1 MPSTIHT
8 LNSATFEIAAV
19 VGVGAVLPGASDVP
33 TLFRAWRAGDS
44 AIRAP
49 KATARFSPAAYPTLR
64 VGGFVTD
71 EWRFDWKRFRIPPA
85 DLAAVNPLSFATLAA
100 GVEALANVRIPRE
113 TTAVILGS
121 SGLGYQRDS
130 ALRIHLA
137 EMNDAIAR
145 AKAFVSC
152 GERGERARQAAI
164 RALEARIE
172 ACSNDN
178 VVGTLASVAAARIA
192 MHLDLYGPHYAVDA
206 DHASGLA
213 ALEIAVRG
221 LAQHE
226 WDCVLTGGV
235 SELVTPL
242 EHAAYAARG
251 WISKEDAPR
260 PFDPQATGTVLGE
273 GTAVIALKRVQ
284 DAVQDGDRIF
294 AIVRACAT
302 ASNDHRQ
309 KALESAASLALSRGG
324 IEKGRVRYVESG
336 ACGVAEVDLA
346 ERGAAK
352 NVYGDEVPMGS
363 AAKMLG
369 HLRAASSSV
378 SMLRAILALHEG
390 SVPGMGVGGEALPLG
405 KDDVIA
411 VSASSFSGTA
421 GHALFSRPQGDHG
434 AFDDSHRC
442 PGQPM
447 AIMGLDGIYAGAES
461 AERLWDGLMGAR
473 DQVRDVPNE
482 RFALERYW
490 SEDVERRER
499 SYARKGSFVELP
511 TPDEEER
518 CGTDLRVLDPT
529 HVLSL
534 RAARAALAD
543 AGSKFIAPGARV
555 ATYVAFMPFF
565 GVKWRADARVVL
577 EELLLDLSVALRE
590 EGVDAGM
597 ISAVQDEVR
606 ATFAE
611 TRPPVVASSCEG
623 WLASMMAGRIGSTF
637 GFEGPRVAIESAC
650 ASTFAAI
657 HAASMALRA
666 GTCDV
671 AIVGGAFADLA
682 PEFYVGTSR
691 FRGLSPG
698 GIAPFDASAK
708 GFVPGE
714 GAGFV
719 VLCRGADAEHAVR
732 DGRGRI
738 RAWIAG
744 IGGSSDGRGRSVL
757 TPSHDGEA
765 LAMQRALTA
774 AGISPDDVSYIEC
787 HGTGT
792 SLGDAVE
799 AMALGM
805 AYGGAERKEPLAIGS
820 VKSNLGHLCAA
831 AGAPALTKLV
841 FALEREAIPPSLH
854 FSRPSSKIDFAT
866 CGLEVVTEPRAWSR
880 DAMRVR
886 SAGASA
892 FGIGGSNFHVLVR
905 EYRARVRPAGELF
918 TWSGANGAACLEAA
932 MRTAHRIAAG
942 HSLALAAE
950 ETRAMA
956 RSEAKLPSRLSIVA
970 SDGPTLTEK
979 IARAE
984 MHGTDRTR
992 AAALAAHGIHMGT
1005 AQGGRPIVFAFPGQG
1020 PEYPGML
1027 RELSEMPAIARVLS
1041 RAEAAWRKL
1050 TGRSLRASI
1059 GGDVASEVFG
1069 DETPMED
1076 RHAAVLIVGVALAE
1090 LLAEHAIVPDVIVGQ
1105 SAGELAALSVAGVL
1119 TIEDALTAMHARS
1132 RAVLD
1137 LPLADPGAML
1147 VVSVGAER
1155 LSSIIAELNEDALW
1169 LAADN
1174 CPDASIATGATTAIA
1189 ALARRCAE
1197 LGIESSPLSGYRA
1210 YHSPIVGDARIAY
1223 RQALEGL
1230 TWRAPRVPVLSTVD
1244 LSVHDANHARTI
1256 DVLVAQ
1262 LVTPVRL
1269 REAILA
1275 LADRGAPVFFECGP
1289 KWPVTTYIGQTL
1301 RHREHAVHA
1310 SIHPKVGELEQL
1322 RRMLGFAFVQGVG
1335 WGVGDTPT
1343 SMHMDAA
1350 QHTTQAHDVQ
1360 HEMHRKVQDAV
1371 LAALVERTGYPVDM
1385 LELDLDLEGDLG
1397 IDTVKQAEAFSRVRA
1412 GFGLSPVR
1420 SFAMRDFNTVRKVID
1435 HIVGRL
1441 AAGEGNPAGEPMAA
1455 SPSSEVRVIRPDVAS
1470 VVEDGG
1476 LRSDIEARVIS
1487 SLAERTGYPPE
1498 MLELDVDLEG
1508 ELGIDT
1514 VKQVEAFSRVR
1525 SELGLSA
1532 ARRVAVRE
1540 LSTIRKVV
1548 DYLFSRVKTEAV
1560 ASPSQSHGASV
1571 ESFREPARPVVPSPP
1586 EPSKE
1591 SRAAVVKPRAPV
1603 QPPSV
1608 QPPPVRHAAHPL
1620 LDQIIEQT
1628 ADRVVATRIFGF
1640 ARDPWLRASVVGHR
1654 HVVPAGVAW
1663 ELCAEAASIFGQ
1675 GMGVR
1680 GAIDLLARGPLY
1692 VADGET
1698 CEVRIEA
1705 VRVHASSPG
1714 VRRVHARLFA
1724 NDGDGFVVLHEGVFE
1739 LGAPTGTAAPAGAL
1753 RAIDRGGQPSTAPRD
1768 PVHLGETLAGCVW
1781 ARSSSFREM
1790 IGGIEVDSSVLTT
1803 DASANEAGSQF
1814 VIAPGVLE
1822 NAFALAGFAWF
1833 ALTGMAGTPE
1843 ALERLELGRAP
1854 LPSEELPCWV
1864 RLRESNASTVVAD
1877 VTVLGADRSLVA
1889 NLHGVRLRRPELP
1902 GDGTEREESVTWR
1915 RFFRAV
1921 QRPSEKPPR

>member
-1 MPSTIHT
+1 
-8 LNSATFEIAAV
+8 
-19 VGVGAVLPGASDVP
+19 
-33 TLFRAWRAGDS
+33 
-44 AIRAP
+44 
-49 KATARFSPAAYPTLR
+49 

-100 GVEALANVRIPRE
+100 GVEALADVRIPRE
-113 TTAVILGS
+113 TTAVVLGS

-137 EMNDAIAR
+137 EMSEAIAGS
-145 AKAFVSC
+145 AAFASC
-152 GERGERARQAAI
+152 GERGERARHAAI

-172 ACSNDN
+172 ACSSDN
-178 VVGTLASVAAARIA
+178 VVGSLASVAAARIA
-192 MHLDLYGPHYAVDA
+192 MHLDLYGPHYSVDA

-221 LAQHE
+221 LMQHE

-235 SELVTPL
+235 SELVGPL

-251 WISKEDAPR
+251 WISQGGAPR
-260 PFDPQATGTVLGE
+260 PFDPQADGTVLGE
-273 GTAVIALKRVQ
+273 GAVVIALKRVQ
-284 DAVQDGDRIF
+284 DAVRDGDRIL
-294 AIVRACAT
+294 AMVRACAT

-309 KALESAASLALSRGG
+309 RALESAASLALSRGR
-324 IEKGRVRYVESG
+324 IERTRVRYVESG
-336 ACGVAEVDLA
+336 ACGVVEVDLA
-346 ERGAAK
+346 ESAA
-352 NVYGDEVPMGS
+352 VRSAYGDEVSIGS
-363 AAKMLG
+363 AAKTLG

-378 SMLRAILALHEG
+378 GVLRAILALHEG
-390 SVPGMGVGGEALPLG
+390 SIPGAGANGGALSLG
-405 KDDVIA
+405 ENDVIA

-421 GHALFSRPQGDHG
+421 GHALFSRPLREHSIDPPS
-434 AFDDSHRC
+434 DSRRG
-442 PGQPM
+442 PAQPT
-447 AIMGLDGIYAGAES
+447 AIVGLGGIYAGAEN
-461 AERLWDGLMGAR
+461 AGRLWDGLMDAR
-473 DQVRDVPNE
+473 DQVREVPSE

-511 TPDEEER
+511 TPSEEEL
-518 CGTDLRVLDPT
+518 CGTDPRVLDPT

-534 RAARAALAD
+534 RAAQAAVAD
-543 AGSKFIAPGARV
+543 AGPGIVSPSARV

-565 GVKWRADARVVL
+565 GVKWAADACVVL
-577 EELLLDLSVALRE
+577 EELLLDLSAALIE
-590 EGVDAGM
+590 EGTDAAV
-597 ISAVQDEVR
+597 ISTVQNEVR
-606 ATFAE
+606 AAFEE

-623 WLASMMAGRIGSTF
+623 WLASMMAGRIGSAL
-637 GFEGPRVAIESAC
+637 GHEGTRVAIESAC

-657 HAASMALRA
+657 QAASMALRA

-671 AIVGGAFADLA
+671 AIAGGAFADLA

-719 VLCRGADAEHAVR
+719 VLCRAADAEHAAR
-732 DGRGRI
+732 EGRGHI
-738 RAWIAG
+738 RALITG

-757 TPSHDGEA
+757 TPSLDGEA
-765 LAMQRALTA
+765 LAMQRALAA
-774 AGISPDDVSYIEC
+774 AGIAPDDVAYVEC

-805 AYGGAERKEPLAIGS
+805 AYGGAERKKPLAIGS

-831 AGAPALTKLV
+831 AGAPALTKVV

-854 FSRPSSKIDFAT
+854 FSRPSPKIDFTT
-866 CGLEVVTEPRAWSR
+866 CGLEVVTEPRPWPR
-880 DAMRVR
+880 DAARAR
-886 SAGASA
+886 TAGASA
-892 FGIGGSNFHVLVR
+892 FGIGGSNFHVLIREHREPVR
-905 EYRARVRPAGELF
+905 AAGELF
-918 TWSGANGAACLEAA
+918 TWSGASGAACLEAA
-932 MRTAHRIAAG
+932 AQTAKRIAAG
-942 HSLALAAE
+942 ASFALTAE
-950 ETRAMA
+950 ETRANA
-956 RSEAKLPSRLSIVA
+956 RTEAAFSSRLSIVA
-970 SDGPTLTEK
+970 SDGSTLQEK
-979 IARAE
+979 IGRAE
-984 MHGTDRTR
+984 LHGAEPTR
-992 AAALAAHGIHMGT
+992 VAALAAHGIHMGT
-1005 AQGGRPIVFAFPGQG
+1005 AQAGRPVVFAFPGQG

-1027 RELSEMPAIARVLS
+1027 RELAEMPAIVRTLS
-1041 RAEAAWRKL
+1041 RADTAWLQL

-1059 GGDVASEVFG
+1059 HGVDAAPEAFG

-1076 RHAAVLIVGVALAE
+1076 RHAAVLAVGVALAE
-1090 LLAEHAIVPDVIVGQ
+1090 LLADHGIVPDMIVGQ
-1105 SAGELAALSVAGVL
+1105 SAGELAALTVAGAL

-1137 LPLADPGAML
+1137 LQLTDPGAML
-1147 VVSVGAER
+1147 VVSAGAER
-1155 LSSIIAELNEDALW
+1155 LTATITELGEDALW

-1174 CPDASIATGATTAIA
+1174 CPDASIATGATAAIA

-1244 LSVHDANHARTI
+1244 LSVHDADHARTI

-1269 REAILA
+1269 REAILV
-1275 LADRGAPVFFECGP
+1275 LAERGAPIFFECGP
-1289 KWPVTTYIGQTL
+1289 KWSVTTYIHQTL
-1301 RHREHAVHA
+1301 RRGEHAAHA
-1310 SIHPKVGELEQL
+1310 AVHPKVGELEQL
-1322 RRMLGFAFVQGVG
+1322 RRMLGFAFVHGVG
-1335 WGVGDTPT
+1335 WNGDADTPT
-1343 SMHMDAA
+1343 GTHMSTA
-1350 QHTTQAHDVQ
+1350 QKTPSRTPQASDVQ
-1360 HEMHRKVQDAV
+1360 HEIRQKVQEAV
-1371 LAALVERTGYPVDM
+1371 LAALVERTGYPADM
-1385 LELDLDLEGDLG
+1385 LDLDLDLEGDLG
-1397 IDTVKQAEAFSRVRA
+1397 IDTVKQVEAFSRVRT
-1412 GFGLSPVR
+1412 GFGLAPVR

-1435 HIVGRL
+1435 HIVTRL
-1441 AAGEGNPAGEPMAA
+1441 AAGEGHAPQSDAKDSRPISESRAVRPVPRASKNPNPAGDRSSNVEPT
-1455 SPSSEVRVIRPDVAS
+1455 P
-1470 VVEDGG
+1470 VVDEGA
-1476 LRSDIEARVIS
+1476 LRSRIEARVIAA
-1487 SLAERTGYPPE
+1487 LAERTGYPPE

-1525 SELGLSA
+1525 GELGLSA
-1532 ARRVAVRE
+1532 SRRVAVRE
-1540 LSTIRKVV
+1540 LSTLRKVV
-1548 DYLFSRVKTEAV
+1548 DYLFSRVKAETGVPPGLVSQDSGSNA
-1560 ASPSQSHGASV
+1560 ASARS
-1571 ESFREPARPVVPSPP
+1571 PARSSARHSTFPGPSERSNTPRRAPIVKTRSSLPPPV
-1586 EPSKE
+1586 
-1591 SRAAVVKPRAPV
+1591 PV
-1603 QPPSV
+1603 QPSSASV
-1608 QPPPVRHAAHPL
+1608 RGENASRRQVASGEPRAVHRGEHPL
-1620 LDQIIEQT
+1620 LDQVFEHT
-1628 ADRVVATRIFGF
+1628 ADRVVVTRTFSL

-1654 HVVPAGVAW
+1654 HAVPAGIAW
-1663 ELCAEAASIFGQ
+1663 ELCAEAASMFGKS
-1675 GMGVR
+1675 GAKVR
-1680 GAIDLLARGPLY
+1680 AATDLVARGPLY
-1692 VADGET
+1692 VADGEA

-1705 VRVHASSPG
+1705 VRVHAGASG
-1714 VRRVHARLFA
+1714 VQRVHARLLA
-1724 NDGDGFVVLHEGVFE
+1724 NDDGGLAVFHEGVFE
-1739 LGAPTGTAAPAGAL
+1739 LGVPTEAVAPAGAL
-1753 RAIDRGGQPSTAPRD
+1753 RAIDRRGQPRNAHQLSAARD

-1790 IGGIEVDSSVLTT
+1790 TGGIEVDPFVLAP
-1803 DASANEAGSQF
+1803 DAPDSEAGPQF

-1833 ALTGMAGTPE
+1833 ALTGLAGTPE

-1877 VTVLGADRSLVA
+1877 ITVLGADRTLIA
-1889 NLHGVRLRRPELP
+1889 ILRGARLGCLELP
-1902 GDGTEREESVTWR
+1902 GDGSEREESVTWR